1 MLHLISNKKTII
13 FDRSGFEKLTYF
25 AIEKVESIFDVV
37 FPDVLLSEIFNPS
50 DSNRKKLLEQKLLK
64 FNRIY
69 LFTHDDGASVISHN
83 GIFKNIMSG
92 KFPHAY
98 FTCIKPQ
105 EVLESVNFKWLREY
119 MDSKNRNL
127 NQRGYHYHLDGSDE
141 GQSFNNLID
150 ALADN
155 SNMDD
160 IEKQELKNILKS
172 IGAVGTSQEP
182 EDIAKSVD
190 ILILINKFGQNTE
203 TYEDLEKIIEMEVPY
218 NSLND
223 HDKYLL
229 FYDWMIY
236 YITIGESVP
245 MKGLDKSYFNDM
257 MHCYYMP
264 FCDVFVADDKIFPS
278 ILKPICDR
286 FDFINFM
293 TFNKFKDRFLQ

>member
-1 MLHLISNKKTII
+1 
-13 FDRSGFEKLTYF
+13 DRSGFEKLAYSD
-25 AIEKVESIFDVV
+25 IEKGASIFDVV

-50 DSNRKKLLEQKLLK
+50 ASNRKKALEQKLLK
-64 FNRIY
+64 FDRIY
-69 LFTHDDGASVISHN
+69 LFTHNDGASIISHN
-83 GIFKNIMSG
+83 GIFKNIISG

-98 FTCIKPQ
+98 FASIKPQ

-141 GQSFNNLID
+141 GKSFNDLID
-150 ALADN
+150 MLADN
-155 SNMDD
+155 NSMDD
-160 IEKQELKNILKS
+160 VEKKGFKKFFKRL
-172 IGAVGTSQEP
+172 AVPGSSQEP

-223 HDKYLL
+223 RNKYLL

-236 YITIGESVP
+236 YLTIGESVP

-257 MHCYYMP
+257 MYCYYMP

-278 ILKPICDR
+278 ILKPVCDR

-293 TFNKFKDRFLQ
+293 TFNEFKDRFLQ